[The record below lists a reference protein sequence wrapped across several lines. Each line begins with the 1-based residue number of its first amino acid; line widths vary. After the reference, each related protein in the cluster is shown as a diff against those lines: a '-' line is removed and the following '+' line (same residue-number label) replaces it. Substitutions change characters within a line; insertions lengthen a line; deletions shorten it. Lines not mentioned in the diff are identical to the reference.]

1 MEELPRRA
9 LLTIQEVAR
18 YFYVSE
24 RTVYLW
30 IDHGL
35 LEAEKYRRVY
45 RISKKSVLNFRLKHR
60 VDPEEKY
67 GM

>member
-1 MEELPRRA
+1 MEELPKRA

-18 YFYVSE
+18 YFYVSD

-35 LEAEKYRRVY
+35 LTAEKYRRIIRVT
-45 RISKKSVLNFRLKHR
+45 KKSVLEMRRKFRI
-60 VDPEEKY
+60 DPEEKY
-67 GM
+67 SL

>member
-1 MEELPRRA
+1 MEELPKRA
-9 LLTIQEVAR
+9 LLTVQEVAR

-35 LEAEKYRRVY
+35 LGAEKYRRII
-45 RISKKSVLNFRLKHR
+45 RITKKSVLEMRKKFRI
-60 VDPEEKY
+60 DPEERY